1 MTEIK
6 DTERELQLFRLRLS
20 VAGLVVFICFGL
32 LMLRFFWLQA
42 IRHDEYWERAESNR
56 ISVVP
61 AVPNRGLIIDR
72 NGVVLAR
79 NFSAYTLEITPSKIT
94 GPIDTVIDELAQ
106 LVDIQARDRK
116 RFRRLLE
123 ESKTFESLPIRT
135 RLTDEEVARFAAQ
148 RYRFPGVDIQARL
161 FRQYPLGQTA
171 SHMIGYIGRVNK
183 KEAERLEDSEDAA
196 NYRGTE
202 YIGKEGL
209 EKSYERELHGITG
222 YDEIEVSAGGRAN
235 RTLSRHSP
243 TPGNNLIL
251 SVDIELQK
259 IVEKAF
265 GDRRGA
271 LVAIEPETGDI
282 LAYVSMPTF
291 DPNLFVEGIDTKSW
305 EELNTSL
312 DKPLLNRPLIGS
324 YPPGST
330 FKPYMAL
337 ASLELGKRTPEMAIS
352 DPGYFWFGNNKFR
365 DDKEGGHG
373 RVDMYR
379 SIVQS
384 CNTYYYNLAN
394 DLGIDAIHDFMKPFG
409 FGQLTGI
416 DLENERRGVLPSQ
429 AWKKHTFKR
438 PELQKW
444 YAGETISVGIG
455 QGYNSFTPLQL
466 AHAVSNLANN
476 GVVMKPHLVK
486 SVEDASTK
494 ARNLTVP
501 KESYRIPLKPENIEV
516 VKNAMIGVTKEGTSA
531 RSFANA
537 SYISGGKTGTAQAA
551 AMSRTVKYDAS
562 KIAERLRDHSLYIAF
577 APADKPKIA
586 LAVIVENAGFGAAAA
601 APIARLAIDYY
612 LLGKRPEEPV
622 AKVEGSINGQPG
634 PVPATAPPV
643 TEPTTSTPAAP
654 AVPAKPGAAV
664 PAAPATPAA
673 PAAAPGKPAVAPATA
688 ATAAA
693 AASATAKPAAPTTAA
708 PAPAPAPVT
717 NKPAAAP
724 AAAPG
729 TNKPAAAPAPA
740 PVTNK
745 PAAAPA
751 AAPATNKPAAAP
763 APATTPA
770 APAVAKS
777 PAASA
782 ALPATAPAATPA
794 ATKTA
799 ATPAASAL
807 AATPGTPTKP
817 GTTAA
822 PASAPAPAPV
832 PAPAKPA
839 ATTAPATR
847 ASNVSK
853 PTAGTR
859 SDDRSEP

>member
-6 DTERELQLFRLRLS
+6 DTERELQLFRMRLS

-32 LMLRFFWLQA
+32 LMLRFLWLQA
-42 IRHDEYWERAESNR
+42 IRHSEYFERAESNR
-56 ISVVP
+56 ISIVP

-79 NFSAYTLEITPSKIT
+79 NFSAYTLEITPAKI
-94 GPIDTVIDELAQ
+94 DRNLDAVIDELSQ
-106 LVDIQARDRK
+106 LVDIQPKDRK
-116 RFRRLLE
+116 RFRRLME

-135 RLTDEEVARFAAQ
+135 RLSDEEVARFAAQ

-183 KEAERLEDSEDAA
+183 AEAERLEASDDGA

-209 EKSYERELHGITG
+209 EKSYEKELHGVTG
-222 YDEIEVSAGGRAN
+222 YDEIEVSAGGRAVRN
-235 RTLSRHSP
+235 LSRTAP
-243 TPGNNLIL
+243 TAGNNLIL

-259 IVEKAF
+259 IIEKAF

-291 DPNLFVEGIDTKSW
+291 DPNLFVEGIDAKSW

-337 ASLELGKRTPEMAIS
+337 ASLELGKRTPEQAIS
-352 DPGYFWFGNNKFR
+352 DPGFFWFGNNKFR

-373 RVDMYR
+373 RVDMYK

-416 DLENERRGVLPSQ
+416 DLENERRGVLPS
-429 AWKKHTFKR
+429 AEWKRSTYKR
-438 PELQKW
+438 PEQQKW

-466 AHAVSNLANN
+466 AHAVANLSNN

-486 SVEDASTK
+486 TVENGTNKSRK
-494 ARNLTVP
+494 LTVP
-501 KESYRIPLKPENIEV
+501 KESYRIPLKQDHIDF
-516 VKNAMIGVTKEGTSA
+516 VKQAMIGVTKEGTSA

-537 SYISGGKTGTAQAA
+537 PYLSGGKTGTAQAA
-551 AMSRTVKYDAS
+551 AMSRSVKYDAN

-601 APIARLAIDYY
+601 APIARMAIDYY
-612 LLGKRPEEPV
+612 LLGKRPDEPPKS
-622 AKVEGSINGQPG
+622 AKPAD
-634 PVPATAPPV
+634 ATAAAPGV
-643 TEPTTSTPAAP
+643 TTPAAP
-654 AVPAKPGAAV
+654 PQSVVSTPNPPAGAKPGIS
-664 PAAPATPAA
+664 AAPPGA
-673 PAAAPGKPAVAPATA
+673 PT
-688 ATAAA
+688 
-693 AASATAKPAAPTTAA
+693 PAAPTTLAA
-708 PAPAPAPVT
+708 PTTPAPPKPAPGPAV
-717 NKPAAAP
+717 PAAAVP
-724 AAAPG
+724 TVPSG
-729 TNKPAAAPAPA
+729 SSTNK
-740 PVTNK
+740 TSNG
-745 PAAAPA
+745 
-751 AAPATNKPAAAP
+751 P
-763 APATTPA
+763 APATT
-770 APAVAKS
+770 S
-777 PAASA
+777 
-782 ALPATAPAATPA
+782 
-794 ATKTA
+794 
-799 ATPAASAL
+799 
-807 AATPGTPTKP
+807 KP
-817 GTTAA
+817 SGN
-822 PASAPAPAPV
+822 PASSN
-832 PAPAKPA
+832 
-839 ATTAPATR
+839 
-847 ASNVSK
+847 ASTGS
-853 PTAGTR
+853 AQ
-859 SDDRSEP
+859 

>member
-20 VAGLVVFICFGL
+20 VAGLVVFFCFGL
-32 LMLRFFWLQA
+32 LMLRFLWLQA
-42 IRHDEYWERAESNR
+42 VRHSEYAERAESNR

-61 AVPNRGLIIDR
+61 AVPNRGLIVDR

-79 NFSAYTLEITPSKIT
+79 NYSAYTLEITPAKI
-94 GPIDTVIDELAQ
+94 DRQLDAVIDELAQ
-106 LVDIQARDRK
+106 LVDIQSKDRK
-116 RFRRLLE
+116 RFRRLME

-161 FRQYPLGQTA
+161 FRQYPLGSTA

-183 KEAERLEDSEDAA
+183 KEAERLEASEDAA

-202 YIGKEGL
+202 YIGKEGI
-209 EKSYERELHGITG
+209 EKSYEKHLHGITG

-235 RTLSRHSP
+235 RTLSRTAP
-243 TPGNNLIL
+243 TAGNNLIL

-282 LAYVSMPTF
+282 LAYVSMPTY
-291 DPNLFVEGIDTKSW
+291 DPNLFVEGIDAKSW

-312 DKPLLNRPLIGS
+312 DKPLLNRALIGS

-337 ASLELGKRTPEMAIS
+337 AALELGKRTPEFGIF
-352 DPGYFWFGNNKFR
+352 DPGYFMFGNNRFR

-373 RVDMYR
+373 RVDMYK

-384 CNTYYYNLAN
+384 CNTYYYVLAN

-409 FGQLTGI
+409 FGQLTGV

-429 AWKKHTFKR
+429 EWKRKNYKR

-455 QGYNSFTPLQL
+455 QGYNSFTPIQL
-466 AHAVSNLANN
+466 AHAVANLSNN

-486 SVEDASTK
+486 MIENGTTK
-494 ARNLTVP
+494 ARKLTVP
-501 KESYRIPLKPENIEV
+501 KESYRIPLKQENIDAI
-516 VKNAMIGVTKEGTSA
+516 KQAMIGVTKEGTSA

-537 SYISGGKTGTAQAA
+537 PYSSGGKTGTAQAA
-551 AMSRTVKYDAS
+551 AMSKSVKYDAS

-586 LAVIVENAGFGAAAA
+586 LAIIVENAGFGAAAA

-612 LLGKRPEEPV
+612 LTGKRPDEP
-622 AKVEGSINGQPG
+622 P
-634 PVPATAPPV
+634 
-643 TEPTTSTPAAP
+643 
-654 AVPAKPGAAV
+654 PAKPKV
-664 PAAPATPAA
+664 KET
-673 PAAAPGKPAVAPATA
+673 
-688 ATAAA
+688 
-693 AASATAKPAAPTTAA
+693 A
-708 PAPAPAPVT
+708 PAPEAQT
-717 NKPAAAP
+717 Q
-724 AAAPG
+724 
-729 TNKPAAAPAPA
+729 TQ
-740 PVTNK
+740 TQ
-745 PAAAPA
+745 
-751 AAPATNKPAAAP
+751 
-763 APATTPA
+763 TPR
-770 APAVAKS
+770 P
-777 PAASA
+777 
-782 ALPATAPAATPA
+782 
-794 ATKTA
+794 TA
-799 ATPAASAL
+799 ANASS
-807 AATPGTPTKP
+807 GR
-817 GTTAA
+817 A
-822 PASAPAPAPV
+822 P
-832 PAPAKPA
+832 
-839 ATTAPATR
+839 
-847 ASNVSK
+847 
-853 PTAGTR
+853 
-859 SDDRSEP
+859 

>member
-32 LMLRFFWLQA
+32 LMLRFVWLLA
-42 IRHDEYWERAESNR
+42 VRHSEYFERAESNR

-94 GPIDTVIDELAQ
+94 RPIDTVIDELSQ
-106 LVDIQARDRK
+106 LVDIQSRDRK

-183 KEAERLEDSEDAA
+183 KEAERLEESEDAA

-259 IVEKAF
+259 IIEKAF

-305 EELNTSL
+305 DELNTSL

-373 RVDMYR
+373 RVDMYK

-409 FGQLTGI
+409 FGQITGI
-416 DLENERRGVLPSQ
+416 DLDNERRGVLPSP
-429 AWKKHTFKR
+429 AWKKNTFKR

-486 SVEDASTK
+486 SVEDAGTK
-494 ARNLTVP
+494 ARSLTVP

-516 VKNAMIGVTKEGTSA
+516 IKNAMIGVTKEGTSA

-537 SYISGGKTGTAQAA
+537 PYVSGGKTGTAQAA

-562 KIAERLRDHSLYIAF
+562 KIAERLRDHSLYVAF

-634 PVPATAPPV
+634 PVPATAPDLV
-643 TEPTTSTPAAP
+643 
-654 AVPAKPGAAV
+654 K
-664 PAAPATPAA
+664 PATPAA
-673 PAAAPGKPAVAPATA
+673 PAAAPAIAPAVPG
-688 ATAAA
+688 
-693 AASATAKPAAPTTAA
+693 
-708 PAPAPAPVT
+708 
-717 NKPAAAP
+717 KPAAAP
-724 AAAPG
+724 AAPALAPTPAVPG
-729 TNKPAAAPAPA
+729 KPATATA
-740 PVTNK
+740 T
-745 PAAAPA
+745 PAAGAA
-751 AAPATNKPAAAP
+751 AAPATNKPV
-763 APATTPA
+763 APATTVPA
-770 APAVAKS
+770 
-777 PAASA
+777 PAASTGAKPA
-782 ALPATAPAATPA
+782 AAPPAATAPAA
-794 ATKTA
+794 KTLT
-799 ATPAASAL
+799 ATPTSSA
-807 AATPGTPTKP
+807 P
-817 GTTAA
+817 AA
-822 PASAPAPAPV
+822 PASAPATSKPAASSAPVAATPAAVKPASSLAPTTATPATAPAVAKPAGVPASTAVTPAAAPAAPAAAKPPTQPAPPPAPAPV
-832 PAPAKPA
+832 KPA
-839 ATTAPATR
+839 AANAQSTRTT
-847 ASNVSK
+847 NVSK
-853 PTAGTR
+853 PAAGAR

>member
-1 MTEIK
+1 VTEIK
-6 DTERELQLFRLRLS
+6 DTEREIQLFRLRLS
-20 VAGLVVFICFGL
+20 VAGLVVLTCFGL
-32 LMLRFFWLQA
+32 LMLRFIWLQA
-42 IRHDEYWERAESNR
+42 VRHSEYYERAESNR

-61 AVPNRGLIIDR
+61 AVPNRGLIVDR
-72 NGVVLAR
+72 NGVILAR
-79 NFSAYTLEITPSKIT
+79 NYSAYTLEITPDKINR
-94 GPIDTVIDELAQ
+94 PLDTVIDELAKI
-106 LVDIQARDRK
+106 VDIQPKDRK
-116 RFRRLLE
+116 RFRRQME
-123 ESKTFESLPIRT
+123 ESKSFESLPIRT

-183 KEAERLEDSEDAA
+183 REAERLEESEDAA

-202 YIGKEGL
+202 YIGKEGI

-235 RTLSRHSP
+235 RTLSRNAP

-259 IVEKAF
+259 IIEKAF

-271 LVAIEPETGDI
+271 LVAIEPATGDV

-291 DPNLFVEGIDTKSW
+291 DPNLFVEGIDSKSW

-352 DPGYFWFGNNKFR
+352 DPGFFWFGNNKFR

-373 RVDMYR
+373 RVDMYK

-384 CNTYYYNLAN
+384 CNTFYYVLAN

-409 FGQLTGI
+409 FGQVTGI

-429 AWKKHTFKR
+429 EWKRKTFKR

-455 QGYNSFTPLQL
+455 QGYNSFTPIQL

-486 SVEDASTK
+486 SIEDPNSK
-494 ARNLTVP
+494 ARKLTVP
-501 KESYRIPLKPENIEV
+501 KESYRIPLHQENV
-516 VKNAMIGVTKEGTSA
+516 DFVKSAMVGVTKEGTSA

-537 SYISGGKTGTAQAA
+537 PYISGGKTGTAQAA
-551 AMSRTVKYDAS
+551 AMSKTVKYDAS

-577 APADKPKIA
+577 APADKPRIA
-586 LAVIVENAGFGAAAA
+586 LAVIVENSGFGAAAA

-612 LLGKRPEEPV
+612 LLGKRPDEPI
-622 AKVEGSINGQPG
+622 AKVEVSADAQSRADAGKPDNKKPEANKPESGKPDSQKTELNKPEVQPNKSEAKKSESSKPDAAKADTG
-634 PVPATAPPV
+634 KPDTGKTELKKNEPVPA
-643 TEPTTSTPAAP
+643 
-654 AVPAKPGAAV
+654 AVPKSASSTVGGAATASRPANV
-664 PAAPATPAA
+664 PAAPNST
-673 PAAAPGKPAVAPATA
+673 G
-688 ATAAA
+688 
-693 AASATAKPAAPTTAA
+693 SAK
-708 PAPAPAPVT
+708 T
-717 NKPAAAP
+717 NEQR
-724 AAAPG
+724 
-729 TNKPAAAPAPA
+729 
-740 PVTNK
+740 
-745 PAAAPA
+745 
-751 AAPATNKPAAAP
+751 
-763 APATTPA
+763 
-770 APAVAKS
+770 
-777 PAASA
+777 
-782 ALPATAPAATPA
+782 
-794 ATKTA
+794 
-799 ATPAASAL
+799 
-807 AATPGTPTKP
+807 
-817 GTTAA
+817 
-822 PASAPAPAPV
+822 SAP
-832 PAPAKPA
+832 
-839 ATTAPATR
+839 
-847 ASNVSK
+847 
-853 PTAGTR
+853 
-859 SDDRSEP
+859 